1 MPSWDRLARPR
12 PELEPRSTPEEAEW
26 EELSPAP
33 APGLRTFLGRGAVL
47 GGVAGAGRCCWR
59 GPGGGVTHCRGD
71 TAPEMRAATRDLMLG
86 RGLGWRLSAGLVKCP
101 GRAAW
106 ARCEQVVVLLL
117 RPRPSSRPAPDTDTG
132 DLDRENIIT
141 LQIQTSAAQRGFSA
155 YIRTFLLCDWDCIS
169 ALL

>member
-1 MPSWDRLARPR
+1 MPSW
-12 PELEPRSTPEEAEW
+12 EEEW
-26 EELSPAP
+26 EHVSPAP
-33 APGLRTFLGRGAVL
+33 APAPWLRTFLGRGVVL

-71 TAPEMRAATRDLMLG
+71 TAPEMRAETRDLMLG
-86 RGLGWRLSAGLVKCP
+86 LCLGWRLSAGLVKCP

-117 RPRPSSRPAPDTDTG
+117 SPRPSSRPAPAPDTDTG

-141 LQIQTSAAQRGFSA
+141 LQIQTSAAQRR
-155 YIRTFLLCDWDCIS
+155 ILCIHKN
-169 ALL
+169 LPFV

>member
-1 MPSWDRLARPR
+1 MPSW
-12 PELEPRSTPEEAEW
+12 EEEW
-26 EELSPAP
+26 EHVSPAP
-33 APGLRTFLGRGAVL
+33 APAPWLRTFLGRGVVL

-71 TAPEMRAATRDLMLG
+71 TAPEMRAETRDLMLG

-117 RPRPSSRPAPDTDTG
+117 RPRPSSCPAPAPAPDNTDTG

-141 LQIQTSAAQRGFSA
+141 CSPP
-155 YIRTFLLCDWDCIS
+155 RTGSPPRQPTGYQCT
-169 ALL
+169 ATA